1 MKIKKGW
8 FSVACWFLFTFC
20 VLKKQTNKNTSVI
33 ELAKKQCSRFHS
45 TLHEAAFWPSRS
57 KIFELLT
64 NTEMRGKMKWSVL
77 VQLSVNVT
85 FWKFELKYHCSW
97 AKRQQL
103 LVFDGKRLKW
113 VSKLFFSSTDSKYA
127 LPTCRWR
134 LEINNN
140 YKVQHRPWIA
150 SEMILRQGEKWERS
164 RAPCVNSQ
172 DFERGKLSRLDQ
184 FHVDCGGVHWD
195 HSGRVREVFLF
206 TRSLEICFKIKEQE
220 SMRGSIWSTCNLKY
234 S

>member
-113 VSKLFFSSTDSKYA
+113 VSKLFFQA
-127 LPTCRWR
+127 PT
-134 LEINNN
+134 
-140 YKVQHRPWIA
+140 A
-150 SEMILRQGEKWERS
+150 SMRCQ
-164 RAPCVNSQ
+164 
-172 DFERGKLSRLDQ
+172 
-184 FHVDCGGVHWD
+184 HVDGDWKSIIITRYNTGLGLPLKWYCDKGRSESVQEHHVWTHKILNGVNWAD
-195 HSGRVREVFLF
+195 LISFMWTVGVCTETTAAESGRFFCLPEV
-206 TRSLEICFKIKEQE
+206 
-220 SMRGSIWSTCNLKY
+220 
-234 S
+234 